1 MFLGLEA
8 PRRLSSVPSSE
19 TRLTAVKEMHV
30 AAYHSQSAYFHHEIW
45 AIYSFHI
52 IKSLKSPYPHCG
64 HAIRRSQERAVQ
76 DGGKVWVLLSFHDA
90 MNAGDDTHVP
100 LPASRRGCCNQ
111 LHGQCEL
118 MA

>member
-1 MFLGLEA
+1 
-8 PRRLSSVPSSE
+8 
-19 TRLTAVKEMHV
+19 
-30 AAYHSQSAYFHHEIW
+30 
-45 AIYSFHI
+45 
-52 IKSLKSPYPHCG
+52 
-64 HAIRRSQERAVQ
+64 
-76 DGGKVWVLLSFHDA
+76 